1 MLLQE
6 AVNSVEHFVQNLD
19 IGQEDQTNMPLAQ
32 VRRKSTSMNK
42 KYMLLVEQVQNKGLV
57 VLRPLLVGQA
67 DEHVERTS
75 GTLNF
80 ETINGRYALQ
90 AMVSL
95 LEHFL
100 GVNFHPTT
108 VTLQSGKVA
117 KLRRC

>member
-6 AVNSVEHFVQNLD
+6 AVNSVKHFVQDLG
-19 IGQEDQTNMPLAQ
+19 IGQEDQTNVTLTE
-32 VRRKSTSMNK
+32 VWRKSAPMNEK
-42 KYMLLVEQVQNKGLV
+42 DMLLMEQVQNKGLV

-67 DEHVERTS
+67 DEHVKRTS

-80 ETINGRYALQ
+80 KTINARYALQ
-90 AMVSL
+90 TMISL

-108 VTLQSGKVA
+108 IALQTGKVA
-117 KLRRC
+117 KLGRC